1 MDTAILKYSNI
12 NSAGIFNLQRLFSA
26 KLQAGNE
33 SELSTRNVGSS
44 TNSPGVTSSTG
55 PTSELLTSTTVSDLE
70 FSIDLYRSSSEQL
83 SANSYYRTE
92 DSGVHISLAYTFSR
106 TIQSDGFTQTKQFQL
121 TVDIDAQSS
130 TQSSANVFNHKED
143 LMKFVR
149 RVVDNIYD
157 TSQDEHKLLVGVVFD
172 LDDLGEIAGVE
183 RGKLLELLNDF
194 VCMVAMLA
202 RLRQMNKGIDS
213 LDPVVIHPEREKSS
227 GVTASQISQQT
238 MNVQFS
244 FQELTASTSALPREN
259 TSTPSATATE

>member
-1 MDTAILKYSNI
+1 MDTAISKYRNL
-12 NSAGIFNLQRLFSA
+12 NSAGILNLQRLFSA
-26 KLQAGNE
+26 KLQAGAY
-33 SELSTRNVGSS
+33 SDPSARNVRVLAK
-44 TNSPGVTSSTG
+44 SPGMITG
-55 PTSELLTSTTVSDLE
+55 TESTSEMLTSITVSDLE

-121 TVDIDAQSS
+121 TVDIDARNSI
-130 TQSSANVFNHKED
+130 QSSANVFNHKED

-149 RVVDNIYD
+149 RVVDSIYD
-157 TSQDEHKLLVGVVFD
+157 ASQNEHKLLVGVVFD

-202 RLRQMNKGIDS
+202 RLRQVNKGIDS

-227 GVTASQISQQT
+227 GVTASQSSQQT
-238 MNVQFS
+238 MNVRFS
-244 FQELTASTSALPREN
+244 FQEITASTPALPREN
-259 TSTPSATATE
+259 TSTSCATATE